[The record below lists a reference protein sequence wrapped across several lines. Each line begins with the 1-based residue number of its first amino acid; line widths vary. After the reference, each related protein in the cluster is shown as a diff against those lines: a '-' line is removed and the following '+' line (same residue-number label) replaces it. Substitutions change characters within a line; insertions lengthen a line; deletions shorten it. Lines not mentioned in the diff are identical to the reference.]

1 MRGDRI
7 ETAAPL
13 KVRREAGRSRF
24 RVRRAIV
31 SGIVSAMTVPESPEA
46 PMPIAVLN
54 PKGRDAE
61 QLFADGAG
69 APSDAIHPPVNFHA
83 FAACTGGGFYR
94 DDRAIP
100 AEVKSV
106 LLLLRQ
112 DLKACKQ
119 ALLELRRA
127 GKTVIVSFKE
137 AGAFQ
142 IAEFL
147 SKPGKL
153 SLFHEICQRADAA
166 LATTPDALPLYLGAG
181 ARAAEFFPTPYP
193 VEDERWDFG
202 TPLEE
207 RSGVFVG
214 TREFCTPSRNHLAA
228 LLAIKPIAES
238 MMEPVTV
245 FNGDGWR
252 GRRLISRLGFTE
264 GRLRVIE
271 NRLPYPR
278 YLRLMAKHKL
288 VWQLDASAV
297 PGQVAGDAL
306 LCRVPC
312 VGGNGTTE
320 RLVFPDLCGHG
331 RGTEQ
336 LFDMAARLLEHP
348 HDCAEVIERAFG
360 FARERLS
367 FAVVAKRLTAFF
379 ARHRR

>member
-1 MRGDRI
+1 M
-7 ETAAPL
+7 
-13 KVRREAGRSRF
+13 K
-24 RVRRAIV
+24 
-31 SGIVSAMTVPESPEA
+31 
-46 PMPIAVLN
+46 IAVLN

-61 QLFADGAG
+61 QQFADGAG

-83 FAACTGGGFYR
+83 FAACTDGGFFR

-100 AEVKSV
+100 AAMKSV
-106 LLLLRQ
+106 LLLLRH
-112 DLKACKQ
+112 DLKASRQ

-142 IAEFL
+142 IAAL
-147 SKPGKL
+147 LAKPDKL
-153 SLFHEICQRADAA
+153 TLFREICARADAA
-166 LATTPDALPLYLGAG
+166 LATTPDALPLYTSAG
-181 ARAAEFFPTPYP
+181 VRGVEFIPTPYP

-202 TPLEE
+202 SPPGE
-207 RSGVFVG
+207 RRGVFVG

-228 LLAIKPIAES
+228 LLAIKQIAES

-252 GRRLISRLGFTE
+252 GRRLIARLGFSE
-264 GRLRVIE
+264 GHLQVIE
-271 NRLPYPR
+271 KRLPYPR

-336 LFDMAARLLEHP
+336 LFDIAARLIEHP
-348 HDCAEVIERAFG
+348 HDCAGVIERAFG
-360 FARERLS
+360 HARERLS
-367 FAVVAKRLTAFF
+367 YAVVAKQLRELF
-379 ARHRR
+379 ARHQR